1 MFDPQSLVLFAAC
14 GVSALD
20 PQDLPAVLDALK
32 AQRSTLWADRP
43 AIGPKVRPFLCSL
56 SRIDALIAE
65 AEHAIDLTSE
75 SAEELRIATCR
86 AAFDAYVAAF
96 GCDPS

>member
-1 MFDPQSLVLFAAC
+1 MIDPQALARFAAR

-20 PQDLPAVLDALK
+20 PQDLSAVLDALK
-32 AQRSTLWADRP
+32 AQRSALWAERP
-43 AIGPKVRPFLCSL
+43 AVGPKARPFLCSL

-65 AEHAIDLTSE
+65 AKHAIDTTPE